1 MEMIKKKLIKILNY
15 ISNKYTNKKIKFIV
29 NIPPKSIDFDFSTNI
44 AMLISSKTKQNPIII
59 ANEIKNIIFKKEN
72 KIIENIEITKPGF
85 INFKIKNETFYK
97 KLRKIIKNNK
107 KKTKKHNKKKILIEF
122 VSANPT
128 GPLHIGHGRGAA
140 IGDSLSRIL
149 KYLGY
154 NVTKE
159 YYLNDTGNQISIL
172 EKSVKI
178 RYKQLNGYKI
188 DFPKN
193 YYNGNY
199 IIDIA
204 KKIIKNNTNINEINF
219 KQEAIK
225 NIIKTIKE
233 DLKEFN
239 VKFDNW
245 FNESKVSE
253 KKNKDKKTEVDKICN
268 YLQNRKYAYRNKG
281 ALWLA
286 STKFGDDK
294 DRVLKRSDGRYTYIA
309 SDIAYHKNKIKRK
322 FTKLINIWGVD
333 HHGYVKRIKAC
344 INMLGF
350 NKKKINIIL
359 YQLVFIEKNKQS
371 IQMST
376 RSGEFIKLKTII
388 NEVGKDA
395 CRFFFLINS
404 PNSRINF
411 NLNLA
416 KTKSKENPVFYI
428 QYVNARCYSIIK
440 KSKKS
445 ILKKNKKID
454 FFLLNTKE
462 EMILLKHLT
471 EFDNIVLLCAK
482 TLSPHHLIGYLI
494 NLADAYHKF
503 YEKHRVLTKNI
514 NISIARLELIKGVQI
529 IIKNGLNLLG
539 ISSPNKM

>member
-1 MEMIKKKLIKILNY
+1 MIKNKLIKILNR
-15 ISNKYTNKKIKFIV
+15 ITNKYTNKKIKFIV
-29 NIPPKSIDFDFSTNI
+29 NIPPKCINFDFSTNI
-44 AMLISSKTKQNPIII
+44 AMLISDEIKKNPIII
-59 ANEIKNIIFKKEN
+59 ANEIKNIILKKEN
-72 KIIENIEITKPGF
+72 KIIEKIEITKPGF
-85 INFKIKNETFYK
+85 INFKIKNEMFYK
-97 KLRKIIKNNK
+97 KLHKIINNIK
-107 KKTKKHNKKKILIEF
+107 KKTKKNNKKKILIEF

-154 NVTKE
+154 NVIKE
-159 YYLNDTGNQISIL
+159 YYLNDTGNQINIL
-172 EKSVKI
+172 EKSVKL
-178 RYKQLNGYKI
+178 RYKQLNGHKI
-188 DFPKN
+188 DFPKD
-193 YYNGNY
+193 YYNGDY

-204 KKIIKNNTNINEINF
+204 KKIVKNNINIDKINF
-219 KQEAIK
+219 RQEAIE
-225 NIIKTIKE
+225 NITKSIKK

-245 FNESKVSE
+245 FYESKISE
-253 KKNKDKKTEVDKICN
+253 KKDKNEKTEVDKICN
-268 YLQNRKYAYRNKG
+268 YLQNKKYAYINKG

-309 SDIAYHKNKIKRK
+309 SDIAYHKNKIRRN
-322 FTKLINIWGVD
+322 FAKLINIWGVD

-344 INMLGF
+344 INMLGY
-350 NKKKINIIL
+350 NKKKIDIIL
-359 YQLVFIEKNKQS
+359 YQLVFIKKNKQS
-371 IQMST
+371 VQMST

-404 PNSRINF
+404 PNSQINF
-411 NLNLA
+411 DLTLT
-416 KTKSKENPVFYI
+416 KTKSKKNHVFYI

-440 KSKKS
+440 KSKNF
-445 ILKKNKKID
+445 IFKKNKKIN
-454 FFLLNTKE
+454 FSLLNTEE
-462 EMILLKHLT
+462 EMILLKNLA
-471 EFDNIVLLCAK
+471 EFDNVVILCAK
-482 TLSPHHLIGYLI
+482 TMSPHHLVEYLI
-494 NLADAYHKF
+494 NLADVYHKF

-514 NISIARLELIKGVQI
+514 NISVARLELIKGTQI